1 MTGIRKF
8 KTVVTSSLL
17 CWFLVWPNICFPFF
31 LFFFFLTRLRCTWE
45 VRDDF
50 PSANFSNKIVLFRV
64 SLKYNDDDNFIYLF
78 RHFIYCFI
86 SIIKITLSPIIPNLS
101 KNQEKIHNEGS
112 TVSCPVNCPDGS
124 GWFAILASGSF
135 NHSFAVF
142 LWIWRWHG
150 WLCKYEVAEIKCV
163 RRGQSDWVP
172 GKLTCYKEMLIDSSS
187 SLFYVSFIFPA
198 FKLG

>member
-17 CWFLVWPNICFPFF
+17 CCFLVWPNLCFPFF

-64 SLKYNDDDNFIYLF
+64 SLKYNDDDDFIYLF
-78 RHFIYCFI
+78 RHFIYWFI

-101 KNQEKIHNEGS
+101 KSKKKYIMKDLRWVAQLIVPMAQADSLSWRVGRSITRLPCFFEYEGG
-112 TVSCPVNCPDGS
+112 TAGC
-124 GWFAILASGSF
+124 ASMK
-135 NHSFAVF
+135 
-142 LWIWRWHG
+142 WQ
-150 WLCKYEVAEIKCV
+150 K
-163 RRGQSDWVP
+163 
-172 GKLTCYKEMLIDSSS
+172 
-187 SLFYVSFIFPA
+187 
-198 FKLG
+198 